1 MANNKTK
8 IGGFMLFIG
17 FSLLVGLLFYGDF
30 LPKERDSEVTS
41 TDVTDDSVPAGL
53 TGNTN
58 DTQAETSTT
67 DAASLADTKVPN
79 TVAQQT
85 GTATD
90 GLAGTDK
97 ALTEEGP
104 VSVDTAVAVK
114 PKTAASVDEDQSA
127 EVSSDAQGG
136 SLNAQGTGGTAAD
149 TPPVA
154 VAIDSNANLQTANPK
169 IENPETAKTPS
180 SDVTVQTEPAATDV
194 PASDVSSSVAVSK
207 DVVPSGAM
215 TESGADAVAKKM
227 TGTAEDVADKIA
239 TDDNQANTTA
249 LLDEA
254 QAKTSSVDTSVANV
268 PVVKAPKATSDTEDV
283 AASDVMVRATSQ
295 PEADTGGGVTVET
308 NSSELAENA
317 EIVPAFDVVRV
328 EADGSALIAG
338 TAKPG
343 AEVTLMIDGDKLAD
357 TTADSTGKFVV
368 FADVGPVET
377 LRELSLSSSGDSSV
391 VVSTEQVL
399 LAPTV
404 QTAKLPPSPAKVPE
418 NVPVQLETAVVPVV
432 EGDASETNDL
442 PSSATTIK
450 IATQTETQ
458 SPTPTE
464 TAAPT
469 EIAAPTETPTPT
481 ETATPAETA
490 TPTEIATPSTIQT
503 ATATQTEAIIQTE
516 TASMPSVNA
525 QVPAGAAAEAKDMTN
540 SVMAVDVA
548 VGEIPVPASTATA
561 ATDGVS
567 SAAVKGG
574 SDATGGTVA
583 AIATQPASS
592 ADTEIAQPAA
602 VQSAV
607 GDEAVTNP
615 VPTPK
620 APKAPTVIISTS
632 EGLKVL
638 SKAGKAPEV
647 LTSVAL
653 DVISYSLQGEVQLA
667 GRAPSDGLIRVYLD
681 NQPITD
687 APIKQDGTWAL
698 DMPQVDT
705 GIYTLRLDEVD
716 ADGAVNSRIETPFKR
731 ESKEVLLAETSA
743 DGVLAPSAV
752 TVQKGSTLW
761 AISRSRYGRGILY
774 ARIFEANRDRI
785 RDPDLIYPGQIFK
798 LPD

>member
-1 MANNKTK
+1 MSNNKTK

-53 TGNTN
+53 TGNTS

-136 SLNAQGTGGTAAD
+136 SSNAQGTGGTAAD

-268 PVVKAPKATSDTEDV
+268 PVVKAPKATSATEDV

-308 NSSELAENA
+308 NSSDLAENA

-328 EADGSALIAG
+328 EADGTALIAG

-469 EIAAPTETPTPT
+469 EIAAPTETATPAVSATPT
-481 ETATPAETA
+481 ETATPT
-490 TPTEIATPSTIQT
+490 TIQT
-503 ATATQTEAIIQTE
+503 ATATQTEAIMQTE
-516 TASMPSVNA
+516 TATMPSVNA
-525 QVPAGAAAEAKDMTN
+525 QVPAGAAAEAKDTTN
-540 SVMAVDVA
+540 SVMAADVA
-548 VGEIPVPASTATA
+548 VGENPVPASTATA

-607 GDEAVTNP
+607 GDQAVTNP

-687 APIKQDGTWAL
+687 APVKQDGTWAL

>member
-1 MANNKTK
+1 MSNNKTK

-136 SLNAQGTGGTAAD
+136 SSNAQGTGGTAAD

-180 SDVTVQTEPAATDV
+180 LDVTAQTEPAATDV

-268 PVVKAPKATSDTEDV
+268 PVVKAPKATSATEDV

-308 NSSELAENA
+308 NSSDLAENA

-328 EADGSALIAG
+328 EADGTALIAG

-418 NVPVQLETAVVPVV
+418 NVPVQHETAVVPVV

-469 EIAAPTETPTPT
+469 ETPTPT
-481 ETATPAETA
+481 ETATPTETG
-490 TPTEIATPSTIQT
+490 TPTAIQT

-516 TASMPSVNA
+516 TATMPSVNA

-687 APIKQDGTWAL
+687 APVKQDGTWAL

>member
-1 MANNKTK
+1 MSNNKTK

-180 SDVTVQTEPAATDV
+180 SDVTAQTEPAATDV

-308 NSSELAENA
+308 NSSDLAENA
-317 EIVPAFDVVRV
+317 ESVPAFDVVRV

-404 QTAKLPPSPAKVPE
+404 QTAKLAPSPAKVPE

-469 EIAAPTETPTPT
+469 ETPTPTETPKPTETVTPTTTATPT
-481 ETATPAETA
+481 ETATPT
-490 TPTEIATPSTIQT
+490 TIQT

-516 TASMPSVNA
+516 TATMPSVNA

-687 APIKQDGTWAL
+687 APVKQDGTWAL